1 MNKMPKKMIG
11 GKYKFSDLLKNSKK
25 KKHKKGGCGL
35 TKKDGKR
42 CNKKGTFHKDKCENI
57 KGKCRKKI
65 KTQKKNK
72 TKKRTISKSR
82 SRLEMNCLCD
92 KKRKFKGNE
101 PSPKGLGHCA
111 HCTEEGTIMKG
122 RDGNWWKN
130 TKYSKGVRWIKMKN
144 IKTGGFIRSGS
155 TMTQFN

>member
-25 KKHKKGGCGL
+25 KKHK
-35 TKKDGKR
+35 
-42 CNKKGTFHKDKCENI
+42 N
-57 KGKCRKKI
+57 KCRKKI

-72 TKKRTISKSR
+72 NKKRTISKSR
-82 SRLEMNCLCD
+82 SRPDMNCLCD

-155 TMTQFN
+155 TMTEF